1 MESLKIKNKQL
12 KLEISNVNVTINK
25 IEEIIIIMNETIKE
39 LVKKKG
45 KLLLFALFLFCTLF
59 I

>member
-1 MESLKIKNKQL
+1 M
-12 KLEISNVNVTINK
+12 SNVNVTINK